1 MLGFVDIGRVSI
13 ILPAPTPKR
22 GVGGS
27 NPLVDA
33 ETQKREVR

>member
-1 MLGFVDIGRVSI
+1 M
-13 ILPAPTPKR
+13 PPKR

-33 ETQKREVR
+33 KNSAESLVKSSLSGYKEVYSD